1 MVYID
6 TNYKD
11 MLAKHGIDVGL
22 NIRGDIA
29 GIVKAEGLSFFI
41 MVLI

>member
-11 MLAKHGIDVGL
+11 MLAKHGIDVGV
-22 NIRGDIA
+22 NMCGDIA
-29 GIVKAEGLSFFI
+29 GIAKAEGLSLFI